1 MEGSNSNS
9 DYIGQPSFPII
20 QNQEDSQLL
29 NNNKPFKNENGTHT
43 SDIFNLDLPKIPS
56 ADCKPDVD
64 SIKMFVGQ
72 IPQNFTEYD
81 LLQMFEKFGKVYEIR
96 VLKDKTTG
104 KSKGCC
110 FVTFFTR
117 RAALNAQNALHN
129 IKVMPGMHHPIQMK
143 PADTDNRNDRKL
155 FVGMLSKKYTENEVR
170 NLFSPYGTIEECT
183 VLRDVSGQSKGCA
196 FITYLSR
203 QSAQNAV
210 KSMHHCHVFEGCSSP
225 IVVKFADTQKE
236 KEMKRFQ
243 LLQKEISDLSQI
255 TSILQQIPSD
265 SLTPLIL
272 QKNIQQLQNNGAIHT
287 SAQIPLFNNCN
298 FPTMQST
305 DLNQLINLQRLTN
318 NCINN
323 QLINPNLG
331 SMTVNEVIA
340 WNNLMNKA
348 TRLGL
353 ISQGHREMDI
363 ENTFR
368 YPGTDLNN
376 MGRRHIEGPDGAN
389 LFIYHLPHEFTDEK
403 LAQLFNPY
411 GNVISAKVFIDKV
424 KKQSKGFGFVS
435 YDNVL
440 SANIAIQNLNGYQI
454 LGKKL
459 KVEVKK
465 KKESMC

>member
-1 MEGSNSNS
+1 MEDNNTNPDMFNQSV
-9 DYIGQPSFPII
+9 SFIE
-20 QNQEDSQLL
+20 NQLDFEVPKNES
-29 NNNKPFKNENGTHT
+29 PFKYENET
-43 SDIFNLDLPKIPS
+43 STIDIFGLDLPKIPS
-56 ADCKPDVD
+56 ASCKPDVD

-81 LLQMFEKFGKVYEIR
+81 LLQMFEKYGKVYDIR

-117 RAALNAQNALHN
+117 SAALNAQNALHN

-155 FVGMLSKKYTENEVR
+155 FVGMLSKKYTESEVR

-183 VLRDVSGQSKGCA
+183 VLRDANGQSKGCA

-210 KSMHHCHVFEGCSSP
+210 KSMHHCHIFEGCSSP

-236 KEMKRFQ
+236 KEIRRFQ
-243 LLQKEISDLSQI
+243 ILQKEISDHSQI
-255 TSILQQIPSD
+255 TTILQQLPSD
-265 SLTPLIL
+265 SLAPLVV
-272 QKNIQQLQNNGAIHT
+272 QKNILQQFQNPAATNT
-287 SAQIPLFNNCN
+287 YPQIPVLNNLN
-298 FPTMQST
+298 FPTAQPS
-305 DLNQLINLQRLTN
+305 DLSQLMILQRLTN
-318 NCINN
+318 NSLNN
-323 QLINPNLG
+323 QILNQNLG
-331 SMTVNEVIA
+331 SMTINEVIA
-340 WNNLMNKA
+340 WNNLINKA
-348 TRLGL
+348 AGLGL
-353 ISQGHREMDI
+353 FTQGSI
-363 ENTFR
+363 ENAFR
-368 YPGTDLNN
+368 YPGTNLDNI
-376 MGRRHIEGPDGAN
+376 GRRHIEGPDGAN
-389 LFIYHLPHEFTDEK
+389 LFIYHLPPEFTDEK

-411 GNVISAKVFIDKV
+411 GKVISAKVFIDKV
-424 KKQSKGFGFVS
+424 MKQSKGFGFVS

-465 KKESMC
+465 KRVSTC